1 MVCSSFYD
9 KENTYS
15 TGRVKDDLLQYNLG
29 RYNKFIKFINCR
41 SNKDKH
47 NNLLCYKLIPLYSRY
62 NLKDY

>member
-15 TGRVKDDLLQYNLG
+15 TGRVKYNIG
-29 RYNKFIKFINCR
+29 RYSKFNKFINCR
-41 SNKDKH
+41 NNKEKH
-47 NNLLCYKLIPLYSRY
+47 IDFSCYKIIPLYSRY